1 MNTLTQDKIPLKCEI
16 CDKEVK
22 SSKGLKRHFNII
34 HDLEREHQCN
44 ICQRIFNV
52 QSQLTSHTHWGNS
65 LLYRNRKVEIEAAI
79 CLRFF
84 HGKNKN
90 MATSLMSGKNWKKF
104 VVIFQKVQKNP
115 SFD

>member
-52 QSQLTSHTHWGNS
+52 QSQLTSHMNKDGGPGGAWGGG
-65 LLYRNRKVEIEAAI
+65 RK
-79 CLRFF
+79 C
-84 HGKNKN
+84 
-90 MATSLMSGKNWKKF
+90 MY
-104 VVIFQKVQKNP
+104 
-115 SFD
+115 

>member
-52 QSQLTSHTHWGNS
+52 QSQLTSHMNKDGGPGGAWGAVNVCS
-65 LLYRNRKVEIEAAI
+65 K
-79 CLRFF
+79 FF
-84 HGKNKN
+84 ENCQN
-90 MATSLMSGKNWKKF
+90 L
-104 VVIFQKVQKNP
+104 IFP
-115 SFD
+115 IIRAPPE